1 MIVTNLLGILKKSSS
16 YIVVL
21 IFCSC
26 SESPNGEIEKSNRK
40 FTTQP
45 TVVQTIEAKK
55 KIFNYTV
62 RSSGKIKAYKE
73 QDVLAEEPGVITTCF
88 LANGNNVKKGSLL
101 LQLDT
106 RLINLKIQKIKEL
119 IFNSQLNFRSDVL
132 SQESL
137 LKNERASIR
146 DTVYRKLRANSGLT
160 TAEFD
165 LKDME
170 IELERSTVKS
180 PFDGKIA
187 NVKIQ
192 KDMVVK
198 AGDMLFTL
206 FTNNELFL
214 EAKILESDIGNIHV
228 GQEADIIPVSGQKNC
243 KARVDEINPLV
254 DEFGMVTVK
263 LRLLTN
269 QGLIPGMNAT
279 ASIEIPNQKAIVLP
293 KNAVVVRNNKSVV
306 FSDVKNLAK
315 WNYVVL
321 GRDNGN
327 EVEILSGI
335 NPGDKVI
342 ISNNLQLA
350 HDAPVK
356 EF

>member
-1 MIVTNLLGILKKSSS
+1 MIVTNLLEIFKKSSL
-16 YIVVL
+16 YIIVL
-21 IFCSC
+21 ICYSC
-26 SESPNGEIEKSNRK
+26 SENPDSEIKNSNGK

-45 TVVQTIEAKK
+45 TFVQTIKAKK

-62 RSSGKIKAYKE
+62 RSSGKIKAYKQ
-73 QDVLAEEPGVITTCF
+73 QDVLAEQSGVITTCL
-88 LANGNNVKKGSLL
+88 LANGNSIRKGILL
-101 LQLDT
+101 IQLDT
-106 RLINLKIQKIKEL
+106 KLINLKIQKIKEL
-119 IFNSQLNFRSDVL
+119 IFNNQLNFQSDLL

-146 DTVYRKLRANSGLT
+146 DTVNRKLRANSGLT

-165 LKDME
+165 LKDLE
-170 IELERSTVKS
+170 IELERSTVRA

-187 NVKIQ
+187 NVKVQ
-192 KDMVVK
+192 KDMVIK

-206 FTNNELFL
+206 FTNNDLFL
-214 EAKILESDIGNIHV
+214 EAKILESDINNIHV

-263 LRLLTN
+263 LKLLTN

-279 ASIEIPNQKAIVLP
+279 ASIEIPNQQAIVLP

-315 WNYVVL
+315 WNYVIL